1 MHGPDLLYLVRNPW
15 PRGKRMKRREFIT
28 LIGSAAVTWPLTARA
43 QHTQAYP
50 TRPITM
56 IVPFPAGGPT
66 GTIARIVAEGI
77 RVSLGQPIII
87 ENVTGAGGTIGVG
100 RVARAVP
107 DGYTLSVGFL
117 GTHVLNGAIY
127 SLQYDVLNDFEPVAL
142 LASNPQLIVAKNATP
157 AKSLNELI
165 AWLKVNPGKA
175 SQGTAGV
182 GSPAHVSGAY
192 FQKETGTRFQ
202 FVPYRGAAPAM
213 QDLIA
218 GQIDLMFDQAVNS
231 LPHVRGG
238 KIKAYAVTAN
248 TRLASAPEIPTVDE
262 AELPG
267 FYISIWSGMWAPKG
281 TPKDVVAKL
290 NAAVVGAL
298 ADRTVR
304 QQLADLGQEVPPR
317 DQQTPGALRAFQRAE
332 MEKWWPIIKA
342 ANIKAE

>member
-1 MHGPDLLYLVRNPW
+1 M
-15 PRGKRMKRREFIT
+15 
-28 LIGSAAVTWPLTARA
+28 
-43 QHTQAYP
+43 
-50 TRPITM
+50 
-56 IVPFPAGGPT
+56 
-66 GTIARIVAEGI
+66 
-77 RVSLGQPIII
+77 RVSLRQPIII

-127 SLQYDVLNDFEPVAL
+127 TLQYDVLKDFEPVAL
-142 LASNPQLIVAKNATP
+142 LASNPQLIVAKNALA

-165 AWLKVNPGKA
+165 AWLQANPGKA

-202 FVPYRGAAPAM
+202 FIPYRGAAPAM
-213 QDLIA
+213 QDLVA
-218 GQIDLMFDQAVNS
+218 GQIDLMFDQTVNS

-238 KIKAYAVTAN
+238 KIRAYAVTAK

-262 AELPG
+262 AGLRG

-290 NAAVVGAL
+290 NAAVVDTL
-298 ADRTVR
+298 AHPTVR

-317 DQQTPGALRAFQRAE
+317 DQQTPEALGTFQRAE
-332 MEKWWPIIKA
+332 MEKWWPIIKTA
-342 ANIKAE
+342 GIKAE